1 MHEPTPTPV
10 LIPNHQVTV
19 LEALMTATAILADV
33 NDTTAAAA
41 SLPAT
46 MSGQVLRGAMTA
58 ADAIAKAAP
67 EDAARRGPLA
77 AALVQGALHHLLAA
91 LALECAAAGL
101 TTREL
106 ADTLADHQPPP
117 PPPAPEAADRRIT
130 TALEG

>member
-1 MHEPTPTPV
+1 MPEFTPV
-10 LIPNHQVTV
+10 PNHQVTV

-41 SLPAT
+41 SLPAS
-46 MSGQVLRGAMTA
+46 MSGQVLRGAMIAT
-58 ADAIAKAAP
+58 DAIAAGAASIP
-67 EDAARRGPLA
+67 GDRRGPLA

-106 ADTLADHQPPP
+106 ADTLAGRPTHPAA
-117 PPPAPEAADRRIT
+117 PPAPEAGDRRIT